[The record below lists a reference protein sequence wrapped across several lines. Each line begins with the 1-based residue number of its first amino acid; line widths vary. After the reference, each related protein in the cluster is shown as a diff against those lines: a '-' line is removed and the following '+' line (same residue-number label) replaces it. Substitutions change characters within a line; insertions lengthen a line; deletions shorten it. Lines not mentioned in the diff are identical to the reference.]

1 LSYFLKAARAMRRPE
16 KRRADQLT
24 DIPLIPKQEAD
35 HPTGSFRPRGS
46 DVETGIL
53 KIGKTPGVRT
63 ALVRRVVMEQSRPQ
77 A

>member
-1 LSYFLKAARAMRRPE
+1 LSYLLKAARAMRPE

-53 KIGKTPGVRT
+53 KIGKAPGVGT
-63 ALVRRVVMEQSRPQ
+63 ALVQRVVMEQSRPQ